1 MFNDPQF
8 WVLIAFIVFIIV
20 IINPVRKILT
30 TNLDNKIN
38 EIKNNIVKAEKLKND
53 AQETLSEIKKRHN
66 QISTEITS
74 INKKTEEKIFEIEKN
89 IYGKL
94 DNQIDRTK
102 KLFKTKIN
110 QMNRETNIEI
120 KEYVV
125 QKAINASII
134 LLGKK
139 LNENERQNL
148 IKQSIAQ
155 FKNLKN

>member
-8 WVLIAFIVFIIV
+8 WVLIAFIVFIVV

-38 EIKNNIVKAEKLKND
+38 EIKSNIVQAEKLKND
-53 AQETLSEIKKRHN
+53 AQETLSEIKKRQN
-66 QISTEITS
+66 QVSTEITS

-94 DNQIDRTK
+94 DNQIDRAK

-125 QKAINASII
+125 QEAINASIM
-134 LLGKK
+134 LLRKK
-139 LNENERQNL
+139 LNENEKQNL

-155 FKNLKN
+155 FKKLKN